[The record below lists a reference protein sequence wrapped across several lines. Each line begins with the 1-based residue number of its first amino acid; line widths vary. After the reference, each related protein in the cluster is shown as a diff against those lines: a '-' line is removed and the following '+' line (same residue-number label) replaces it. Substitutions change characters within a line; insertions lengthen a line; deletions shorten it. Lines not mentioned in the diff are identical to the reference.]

1 MLIGRVTV
9 HSASVLNLGL
19 ELLTFYCLEY
29 GMGGRPSV
37 EGDVYSFGVLLLELF
52 TGLSPTDERIRDD
65 FSLQKQVEMVF
76 PDQVMDIVD
85 PKLFSEIDG
94 EHNLYAPENV
104 YSCLVSVIQCGL
116 LCSKESPKD
125 RISIKDV
132 TKELNSARTK
142 LLRS

>member
-1 MLIGRVTV
+1 
-9 HSASVLNLGL
+9 
-19 ELLTFYCLEY
+19 
-29 GMGGRPSV
+29 MGGRPSV
-37 EGDVYSFGVLLLELF
+37 EGDVYSYGVLLLELF
-52 TGLSPTDERIRDD
+52 TGVSPTDERIRDGL
-65 FSLQKQVEMVF
+65 SLQKQVEMAF

-85 PKLFSEIDG
+85 LKLFPETDG

-116 LCSKESPKD
+116 LCSKESPKE

-142 LLRS
+142 VLRP

>member
-1 MLIGRVTV
+1 
-9 HSASVLNLGL
+9 
-19 ELLTFYCLEY
+19 
-29 GMGGRPSV
+29 MGGRPSV
-37 EGDVYSFGVLLLELF
+37 EGDVYSYGVLLLELF
-52 TGLSPTDERIRDD
+52 TGVSPTDERIRDGL
-65 FSLQKQVEMVF
+65 SLQKQVEMVF

-85 PKLFSEIDG
+85 PKLFSKIDG

-116 LCSKESPKD
+116 LCSKESPNE

-142 LLRS
+142 VLRLEMEKNRIEREEEGIH